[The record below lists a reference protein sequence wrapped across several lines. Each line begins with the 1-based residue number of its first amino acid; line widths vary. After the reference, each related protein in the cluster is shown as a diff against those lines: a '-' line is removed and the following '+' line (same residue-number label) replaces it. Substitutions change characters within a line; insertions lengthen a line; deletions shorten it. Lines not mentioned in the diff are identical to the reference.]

1 MSNKNIVVPED
12 QDEFMEWMRK
22 TSRPTYAKPD
32 KSDSKAKESNTSDK
46 PMDNFDIDNINM
58 NILGMEDEVI
68 TTTSTTDANKAIE
81 ANTSLSDEAKAI
93 KERMHAK
100 QVKIDEDETKR
111 AAAEGMVERGSD
123 FASATKS
130 ALSTKATIMSEVDTV
145 NKVTDVDMEEA
156 YPTDRKPVQKKSNR
170 ISAKMRRAKLAD
182 FHDSYLVKTSTKDGS
197 PITIVPDLIKMAYR
211 ICALSGDHKARPTYL
226 INNLL
231 REIFKEMEPD
241 ISEWSKLDRD

>member
-12 QDEFMEWMRK
+12 QDEFMEWMRE
-22 TSRPTYAKPD
+22 TSRPTYAKPGM
-32 KSDSKAKESNTSDK
+32 SDSKAKESKSSDK
-46 PMDNFDIDNINM
+46 SIDNFDINNINM
-58 NILGMEDEVI
+58 NILGLEDEVI
-68 TTTSTTDANKAIE
+68 PTTSTTDANKAIE
-81 ANTSLSDEAKAI
+81 AGASLSDEAKAI

-100 QVKIDEDETKR
+100 QVKIDENEAKR
-111 AAAEGMVERGSD
+111 VAAEEMAERESD
-123 FASATKS
+123 STSATKS
-130 ALSTKATIMSEVDTV
+130 ALPTNATIMTEVDTV
-145 NKVTDVDMEEA
+145 NEVCDVNEEETE
-156 YPTDRKPVQKKSNR
+156 PIDKKPPKKKLTR

-197 PITIVPDLIKMAYR
+197 PITIAPDLIKMAYR

-241 ISEWSKLDRD
+241 ISEWSKLDN

>member
-12 QDEFMEWMRK
+12 QDEFMEWMRE
-22 TSRPTYAKPD
+22 TSRPTYAKPGE
-32 KSDSKAKESNTSDK
+32 SDSKAKESKSSDK

-58 NILGMEDEVI
+58 NILGLEDEVI
-68 TTTSTTDANKAIE
+68 PTTSTTVADKAIE
-81 ANTSLSDEAKAI
+81 AGTSLSDEAKAI

-100 QVKIDEDETKR
+100 QVKIDEDEAKR
-111 AAAEGMVERGSD
+111 VAAEEMAERESD
-123 FASATKS
+123 STSATKS
-130 ALSTKATIMSEVDTV
+130 ALSTNATIMTEVDTV
-145 NKVTDVDMEEA
+145 NEVCDVNEEETE
-156 YPTDRKPVQKKSNR
+156 PIDKKQPKKKSTR
-170 ISAKMRRAKLAD
+170 ISARMRRATLGE

-197 PITIVPDLIKMAYR
+197 PITIAPDLIKMAYR

-241 ISEWSKLDRD
+241 ISEWSKLD

>member
-22 TSRPTYAKPD
+22 TSRPTYAKPG
-32 KSDSKAKESNTSDK
+32 KSDSNAKESNTSYK
-46 PMDNFDIDNINM
+46 PMGNFDIDNINM
-58 NILGMEDEVI
+58 NILGLEDEVI
-68 TTTSTTDANKAIE
+68 PTTSTTDANKAIE
-81 ANTSLSDEAKAI
+81 AGASLSDEAQAI

-100 QVKIDEDETKR
+100 QVKIDEDEAKR
-111 AAAEGMVERGSD
+111 AAAEERAERESD
-123 FASATKS
+123 STSATKS
-130 ALSTKATIMSEVDTV
+130 ALSTNATIMTEVDTV
-145 NKVTDVDMEEA
+145 NEVSGVNKEEEVSTDK
-156 YPTDRKPVQKKSNR
+156 KPPQKKSTR
-170 ISAKMRRAKLAD
+170 ISAKMRRTKLAD

-197 PITIVPDLIKMAYR
+197 PITIAPDLIKMAYR

-241 ISEWSKLDRD
+241 ISEWSKLD

>member
-12 QDEFMEWMRK
+12 QDEFMEWMRE
-22 TSRPTYAKPD
+22 TSRPTYAKPGE
-32 KSDSKAKESNTSDK
+32 SDSKAKESKSSDK

-58 NILGMEDEVI
+58 NILGLEDEVI
-68 TTTSTTDANKAIE
+68 PTTSTTDANKAIE
-81 ANTSLSDEAKAI
+81 AGTSISDEAKAI

-100 QVKIDEDETKR
+100 QVKIDEDEAKR
-111 AAAEGMVERGSD
+111 VAAEEMAERESD
-123 FASATKS
+123 STSAIQS
-130 ALSTKATIMSEVDTV
+130 ALSTNATIMTEVDTANEVCDV
-145 NKVTDVDMEEA
+145 NEEETE
-156 YPTDRKPVQKKSNR
+156 PIDKKQPKKKSTR
-170 ISAKMRRAKLAD
+170 ISARMRRATLGE

-197 PITIVPDLIKMAYR
+197 PITIAPDLIKMAYR

-241 ISEWSKLDRD
+241 ISEWSKLD